1 MNQCIRLV
9 ESLTKFSKTR
19 PVNEVKQAMAG
30 IVSVLGNIR
39 MVYLRCFLE
48 YLPLI
53 KKIYPFW
60 IMLFFKRNSNTSK
73 KRLLIL
79 MSG

>member
-9 ESLTKFSKTR
+9 ETLTEFSKTR
-19 PVNEVKQAMAG
+19 PVYEVKQAIHA

-39 MVYLRCFLE
+39 MVYFRCFLK

-53 KKIYPFW
+53 
-60 IMLFFKRNSNTSK
+60 
-73 KRLLIL
+73 
-79 MSG
+79 